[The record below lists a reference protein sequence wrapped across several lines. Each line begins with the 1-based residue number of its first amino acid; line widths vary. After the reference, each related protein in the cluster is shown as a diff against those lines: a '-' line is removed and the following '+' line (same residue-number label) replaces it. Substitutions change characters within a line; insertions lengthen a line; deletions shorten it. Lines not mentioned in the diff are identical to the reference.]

1 MVTPLQQGRQAGL
14 VESHVLNTVLY
25 LILPARTPISL
36 MKRPRFR
43 RLSQAWLAL
52 GLGSWTL
59 QAPPR
64 QPPRLIS
71 FVGGRAGSSRP
82 CPPATGQFPE

>member
-36 MKRPRFR
+36 MKRLRFR

-52 GLGSWTL
+52 GLGS
-59 QAPPR
+59 
-64 QPPRLIS
+64 
-71 FVGGRAGSSRP
+71 
-82 CPPATGQFPE
+82 